1 VNLTVVVALGANT
14 LVALAKTVAAMVT
27 GSASM
32 VAESAHSWADTGN
45 QVLLLIADRRSR
57 RRPDTAHPLGY
68 GREAYVWSMF
78 AALGLFVAGSA
89 VSITHGVQEL
99 TNPAPASNF
108 AIAYLVLGAA
118 FVFEGISFLQ
128 AVRQTRREAK
138 RASRTVLEHALET
151 SDPTLRAVFA
161 EDSAALIGIVI
172 AFAGVL
178 AHDLTG
184 SPVPDAVGSIV
195 VGVLLGVVAVVLIDR
210 NRRYLVGEEVSPTI
224 REQVFTHLSS
234 LPGVGSVNYLHME
247 FVGPRTVYL
256 VASVDLRGDEAE
268 STVATRLREL
278 ERQLE
283 EIPLVL
289 EAVLTVSRT
298 EDHAVG
304 R

>member
-1 VNLTVVVALGANT
+1 MNLTVVVALAANA
-14 LVALAKTVAAMVT
+14 LVALAKTFAALFT

-57 RRPDTAHPLGY
+57 RRPDAAHPLGY

-78 AALGLFVAGSA
+78 AALGLFVAGAA

-99 TNPAPASNF
+99 AHPSPASNF
-108 AIAYLVLGAA
+108 TVAYLVLAAA

-128 AVRQTRREAK
+128 AVRQTRHEAR
-138 RASRTVLEHALET
+138 RARRSLLEHALET

-210 NRRYLVGEEVSPTI
+210 NRRYLVGVEVSPTT
-224 REQVFTHLSS
+224 REEMFQHLSS
-234 LPGVGSVNYLHME
+234 LPGVASVNYLHME
-247 FVGPRTVYL
+247 FVGPRAVYL
-256 VASVDLRGDEAE
+256 VAGVDLSGDEAE
-268 STVATRLREL
+268 SSVAARLREL
-278 ERQLE
+278 ERRLE
-283 EIPLVL
+283 QSPLVL
-289 EAVLTVSRT
+289 EAVLTVSRA
-298 EDHAVG
+298 EDHAPG